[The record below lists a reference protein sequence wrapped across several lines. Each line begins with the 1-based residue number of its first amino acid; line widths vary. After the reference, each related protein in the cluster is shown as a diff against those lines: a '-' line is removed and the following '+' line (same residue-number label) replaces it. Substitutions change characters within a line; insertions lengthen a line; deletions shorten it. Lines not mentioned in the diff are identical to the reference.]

1 MFAALNSFQV
11 GGKPMLVSDVF
22 STSLYTGN
30 GSTQTITNGIDL
42 STKGGMVW
50 SKWRSG
56 SAGDLN
62 HHLVDTAR
70 GVSRPLY
77 SHSTAP
83 QQDFTSQNDSV
94 NQFNSNGFGV
104 GPFRI
109 NNNTI
114 PYVSWTFRKQ
124 PLFFDVL
131 TYTGNGTTQ
140 NIAHSLGSVPGCIIV
155 KRTDATADWQVYHR
169 SLANTQ
175 FLLLNQADGVAT
187 GTYWNNT
194 TPTSSVFS
202 VGTDSA
208 VNASG
213 GAYVAYIFA
222 HDAGGFGAGADN
234 AISCGSY
241 AGSSSDIN
249 INLGYQVQWVMVKNT
264 TTSGNWQIL
273 DAVRGM
279 PSTGSVP
286 TLAPNTSNAENGLAA
301 PIIVPTATGMTITGS
316 AGAAINS
323 AGNNYIYV
331 AIKAS

>member
-11 GGKPMLVSDVF
+11 GGKPTLVSDVF

-42 STKGGMVW
+42 SNKGGLVW
-50 SKWRSG
+50 IKGRSLASDHRLADTITGAQKELVSNQTTAQVTAVNGITAFSSTGFSIG
-56 SAGDLN
+56 SASG
-62 HHLVDTAR
+62 
-70 GVSRPLY
+70 Y
-77 SHSTAP
+77 
-83 QQDFTSQNDSV
+83 
-94 NQFNSNGFGV
+94 
-104 GPFRI
+104 
-109 NNNTI
+109 NNNTETF
-114 PYVSWTFRKQ
+114 VSWTFRKQ
-124 PLFFDVL
+124 PLFFDVV

-331 AIKAS
+331 AIKVS